1 MKTMTSNKILKS
13 MAALVIMGAM
23 MSGCAEEI
31 EDVQPANQT
40 VIQTTTISLAENAS
54 TRGVISSE
62 NGTTNFSAGDQIAV
76 VYQNTNG
83 ETVKAVSEALTATD
97 IINVGTAKFTV
108 ALTDPQPSSVV
119 HYVYPAAMALD
130 NLTDEVWINY
140 APLATQDGTLESL
153 ANNLALAVY
162 EGTMSSAAILPGLA
176 TLENQLAIVK
186 LKTIK
191 DDADNDITA
200 NITNLTISDG
210 SITYTVNRTAAAGP
224 IYVAM
229 RPTSGDITVK
239 SIANNNKYIKTFT
252 GKTLAQNTI
261 YPINL
266 SMPAR
271 YPLVATDANVST
283 EDFGCVLAANGN
295 IYLNTVAAIADGTTA
310 VAMIAYVGAA
320 GSADTSHP
328 TDNYRGLAIALTDA
342 AYGCYF
348 GADKTHWVSDNVSTM
363 SEIKEALK
371 GIANT
376 TAMISDYGEGYAGYE
391 AKNYSVPA
399 PTGTSS
405 WFLPSSGQWMKFFEA
420 AGVDVAGWTSL
431 NDWAPAPSDGAKAD
445 NMTKINTLLSAVGG
459 NVLEGGY
466 FTSAGYGNNL
476 FWYVLFSSTDGVR
489 LHNAEKTGPVLDVRS
504 FLAF

>member
-224 IYVAM
+224 IYVVM
-229 RPTSGDITVK
+229 RPVSSEATI
-239 SIANNNKYIKTFT
+239 TFT
-252 GKTLAQNTI
+252 ASDGTKNYEKSVTGQELEMNKI

-266 SMPAR
+266 KLNPG
-271 YPLVATDANVST
+271 LVV
-283 EDFGCVLAANGN
+283 ED
-295 IYLNTVAAIADGTTA
+295 I
-310 VAMIAYVGAA
+310 
-320 GSADTSHP
+320 H
-328 TDNYRGLAIALTDA
+328 
-342 AYGCYF
+342 
-348 GADKTHWVSDNVSTM
+348 
-363 SEIKEALK
+363 
-371 GIANT
+371 
-376 TAMISDYGEGYAGYE
+376 
-391 AKNYSVPA
+391 
-399 PTGTSS
+399 
-405 WFLPSSGQWMKFFEA
+405 
-420 AGVDVAGWTSL
+420 
-431 NDWAPAPSDGAKAD
+431 
-445 NMTKINTLLSAVGG
+445 
-459 NVLEGGY
+459 
-466 FTSAGYGNNL
+466 
-476 FWYVLFSSTDGVR
+476 
-489 LHNAEKTGPVLDVRS
+489 
-504 FLAF
+504 

>member
-1 MKTMTSNKILKS
+1 

-224 IYVAM
+224 IYVVM
-229 RPTSGDITVK
+229 RPVSSEATI
-239 SIANNNKYIKTFT
+239 TFT
-252 GKTLAQNTI
+252 ASDGTKNYEKSVTGQELEMNKI

-266 SMPAR
+266 KLNPG
-271 YPLVATDANVST
+271 LVV
-283 EDFGCVLAANGN
+283 ED
-295 IYLNTVAAIADGTTA
+295 I
-310 VAMIAYVGAA
+310 
-320 GSADTSHP
+320 H
-328 TDNYRGLAIALTDA
+328 
-342 AYGCYF
+342 
-348 GADKTHWVSDNVSTM
+348 
-363 SEIKEALK
+363 
-371 GIANT
+371 
-376 TAMISDYGEGYAGYE
+376 
-391 AKNYSVPA
+391 
-399 PTGTSS
+399 
-405 WFLPSSGQWMKFFEA
+405 
-420 AGVDVAGWTSL
+420 
-431 NDWAPAPSDGAKAD
+431 
-445 NMTKINTLLSAVGG
+445 
-459 NVLEGGY
+459 
-466 FTSAGYGNNL
+466 
-476 FWYVLFSSTDGVR
+476 
-489 LHNAEKTGPVLDVRS
+489 
-504 FLAF
+504 

>member
-1 MKTMTSNKILKS
+1 MTSNKILKS

-229 RPTSGDITVK
+229 RPVSSEATI
-239 SIANNNKYIKTFT
+239 TFT
-252 GKTLAQNTI
+252 ASDGTKNYEKSVTGQELEMNKI

-266 SMPAR
+266 KMNP
-271 YPLVATDANVST
+271 
-283 EDFGCVLAANGN
+283 
-295 IYLNTVAAIADGTTA
+295 
-310 VAMIAYVGAA
+310 
-320 GSADTSHP
+320 
-328 TDNYRGLAIALTDA
+328 
-342 AYGCYF
+342 
-348 GADKTHWVSDNVSTM
+348 
-363 SEIKEALK
+363 
-371 GIANT
+371 
-376 TAMISDYGEGYAGYE
+376 
-391 AKNYSVPA
+391 
-399 PTGTSS
+399 
-405 WFLPSSGQWMKFFEA
+405 
-420 AGVDVAGWTSL
+420 
-431 NDWAPAPSDGAKAD
+431 
-445 NMTKINTLLSAVGG
+445 
-459 NVLEGGY
+459 
-466 FTSAGYGNNL
+466 
-476 FWYVLFSSTDGVR
+476 
-489 LHNAEKTGPVLDVRS
+489 
-504 FLAF
+504 